1 MLKRMSS
8 ILMVAA
14 LSLGAAVAMA
24 APDIGLFAPP
34 GDLAAGVLMA
44 SAVLGAPLAEDAVPV
59 SMRAKFVVTSVTQHG
74 AEPPTSETVAF
85 GAVCKSGAYPADGSD
100 DDNTYARWSPSAS
113 CSINIANPALFG
125 KFKPGQKF
133 YVDFTEAADPV
144 LEVATPAG

>member
-1 MLKRMSS
+1 MFKRMSS

-14 LSLGAAVAMA
+14 LALGAAAAIA
-24 APDIGLFAPP
+24 APDVGLFAPP

-59 SMRAKFVVTSVTQHG
+59 SMRAKFVVTSVSQHG
-74 AEPPTSETVAF
+74 TPPTSETVAF
-85 GAVCKSGAYPADGSD
+85 GAVCKSGGYPADGSD

-133 YVDFTEAADPV
+133 YVDFAEAADPV